1 MHSKFLLAALW
12 LSIGGTAAAAESV
25 LSYRQSSYEIAQE
38 SQAEAFNWSYPVVL
52 PAQWPAN
59 RRLNAWLREQAVQA
73 LAGCVSRQVADLQSL
88 TDRQLVEALSKD
100 AEFAACEQSQSVVKP
115 QGAFG
120 RYVTFERV
128 TEWKGSTRELHG
140 IEMLTFDLAAG
151 VAIDI
156 ATLFKPAALEALNG
170 ALAERIANDPKRPD
184 CHGKKFDWT
193 QVSLRAPVKLF
204 VEFPFNP
211 AEWHDCGDGVEMLSG
226 RVVSEQLLRPETL
239 QPARRWVK
247 ERR

>member
-1 MHSKFLLAALW
+1 MHSKFLLTALC
-12 LSIGGTAAAAESV
+12 LCITGTAAAAESV
-25 LSYRQSSYEIAQE
+25 SSYRQASYEIEQE
-38 SQAEAFNWSYPVVL
+38 SQAFNWSYPVVL

-59 RRLNAWLREQAVQA
+59 RRLNVWLRGQAVQA
-73 LAGCVSRQVADLQSL
+73 LAGCVSRSVADLQSRP
-88 TDRQLVEALSKD
+88 DRQLVEDLSKD
-100 AEFAACEQSQSVVKP
+100 AEFAACEQSQSIVKP

-128 TEWKGSTRELHG
+128 TEWKGSTRAQHG
-140 IEMLTFDLAAG
+140 VEMLTFDLATG
-151 VAIDI
+151 VSIDI

-184 CHGKKFDWT
+184 CRGRKFDWT
-193 QVSLRAPVKLF
+193 QVSLRPPVELF

-211 AEWHDCGDGVEMLSG
+211 AEWRDCGDGVETLSG
-226 RVVSEQLLRPETL
+226 RVVSDQLLHPETL
-239 QPARRWVK
+239 RPARRWVE